1 MILKSFF
8 ILITVRNWPDFDA
21 PLIEQFIISTHQF
34 YSWQLEVPENRTQPF
49 FLGPD
54 LNFFFSNNFSKI
66 SLVSFIFSQ
75 KGQNID
81 YKKRSQVFD
90 FDTNYLLFCYFFSG
104 DFWRECVA
112 LFSDLFLL
120 SHGNIAFRRA
130 KIERRAHLQSL
141 FFRYHALLSPTL
153 SVSH

>member
-1 MILKSFF
+1 MARFRCPLDWAIHYFHLPV
-8 ILITVRNWPDFDA
+8 LQLTAGGPGEPDSAVF
-21 PLIEQFIISTHQF
+21 
-34 YSWQLEVPENRTQPF
+34 SWSRF
-49 FLGPD
+49 K
-54 LNFFFSNNFSKI
+54 FFFSNNFSKI
-66 SLVSFIFSQ
+66 SLASYFISLQ
-75 KGQNID
+75 KRSKYRLQ
-81 YKKRSQVFD
+81 KKRSQVFD

>member
-1 MILKSFF
+1 MARFRCPLDWAIHCFHSPVLQ
-8 ILITVRNWPDFDA
+8 LTAGGPGEPDSAVF
-21 PLIEQFIISTHQF
+21 
-34 YSWQLEVPENRTQPF
+34 SWSRF
-49 FLGPD
+49 K
-54 LNFFFSNNFSKI
+54 FFFSNNFSKI
-66 SLVSFIFSQ
+66 SLASLISLK

>member
-1 MILKSFF
+1 MTRFRYPLLSNSLFPLTSFTVDSWRSRRTGLSRFFLVQIYFFFTIILKISFSF
-8 ILITVRNWPDFDA
+8 VFLF
-21 PLIEQFIISTHQF
+21 LSQSKEQ
-34 YSWQLEVPENRTQPF
+34 NRLQ
-49 FLGPD
+49 
-54 LNFFFSNNFSKI
+54 
-66 SLVSFIFSQ
+66 
-75 KGQNID
+75 
-81 YKKRSQVFD
+81 KKRSQVFD